1 MPLEH
6 VEVTMHLRTRLSYIF
21 MLSLIGICSGQ
32 ERTGQITT
40 TSLDMPDSIAT
51 APHTR
56 NAPSTYMLG
65 PDDQI
70 TLYVSDA
77 EEISGKPMRIDMRG
91 DINLP
96 MAGRIHAAG
105 FTAEHLET
113 AIENRLKR
121 FFQDPE
127 VVVSITEF
135 RSQPISILG
144 AVNLPGV
151 HQLQGRKSLFE
162 VLSLAGGLRPDA
174 GNKVEITRD
183 LQWGRVPLPNAKNDI
198 TGKFSVASVSV
209 KSIMNASDPTE
220 NIAIKPEDVVSVPK
234 AELVYVVGCVH
245 KPGAYVLGENETL
258 SALQVLSLA
267 EGLDKTAAPAKAKI
281 MRALAGTT
289 KRSEVPVDLKKLM
302 AGKGTDLPLKAD
314 DILFVPDSAA
324 KSIAERTG
332 EAAIQ
337 IATGIAVY
345 GRY

>member
-1 MPLEH
+1 MQLK
-6 VEVTMHLRTRLSYIF
+6 TRLFYISIL
-21 MLSLIGICSGQ
+21 LSVGMCSAQ
-32 ERTGQITT
+32 ERAVQ
-40 TSLDMPDSIAT
+40 MT
-51 APHTR
+51 APATNITGVLVSLPR
-56 NAPSTYMLG
+56 PENVPSNYVLG

-105 FTAEHLET
+105 LTAEQLEA

-121 FFQDPE
+121 FFQGPD

-135 RSQPISILG
+135 RSQPISVLG
-144 AVNLPGV
+144 AVNTPGV
-151 HQLQGRKSLFE
+151 HQLQGRKTLFE

-174 GNKVEITRD
+174 GNKVEITRN
-183 LQWGRVPLPNAKNDI
+183 LQWGRIPLPNAKDDI

-209 KSIMNASDPTE
+209 KTIMNATDPTD
-220 NIAIKPEDVVSVPK
+220 NIAIKPEDVISVPR
-234 AELVYVVGCVH
+234 AEMVYVVGSVH

-281 MRALAGTT
+281 MRALAGTS

-302 AGKGTDLPLKAD
+302 AGKGTDLSLKAD

-324 KSIAERTG
+324 KSVAARTG

-337 IATGIAVY
+337 IATGLAVY
-345 GRY
+345 GRF

>member
-1 MPLEH
+1 MY
-6 VEVTMHLRTRLSYIF
+6 LRTRLFYIF
-21 MLSLIGICSGQ
+21 PLTLIGLCSGQ
-32 ERTGQITT
+32 ERTGQMTATPTNTPDTT
-40 TSLDMPDSIAT
+40 VT
-51 APHTR
+51 ASHVR

-151 HQLQGRKSLFE
+151 HQLQGRRTLFE
-162 VLSLAGGLRPDA
+162 VLSLAGGLRTDA
-174 GNKVEITRD
+174 GNKVEIARN
-183 LQWGRVPLPNAKNDI
+183 LQWGRIPLPNAKDDI

-220 NIAIKPEDVVSVPK
+220 NI
-234 AELVYVVGCVH
+234 
-245 KPGAYVLGENETL
+245 
-258 SALQVLSLA
+258 
-267 EGLDKTAAPAKAKI
+267 
-281 MRALAGTT
+281 
-289 KRSEVPVDLKKLM
+289 
-302 AGKGTDLPLKAD
+302 
-314 DILFVPDSAA
+314 
-324 KSIAERTG
+324 
-332 EAAIQ
+332 
-337 IATGIAVY
+337 
-345 GRY
+345 

>member
-1 MPLEH
+1 MQLQ
-6 VEVTMHLRTRLSYIF
+6 TRLFCIS
-21 MLSLIGICSGQ
+21 MLFSIGMCSAQ
-32 ERTGQITT
+32 ERAVQIAAPATNITGVLV
-40 TSLDMPDSIAT
+40 SLPRSE
-51 APHTR
+51 
-56 NAPSTYMLG
+56 NVPSNYVLG
-65 PDDQI
+65 PDDQL

-105 FTAEHLET
+105 FTAEQLE
-113 AIENRLKR
+113 ASIENRLKR
-121 FFQDPE
+121 FFQGPE

-135 RSQPISILG
+135 RSQPISVLG
-144 AVNLPGV
+144 AVNTPGV
-151 HQLQGRKSLFE
+151 HQLQGRKTLFE

-174 GNKVEITRD
+174 GNKVEITRNI
-183 LQWGRVPLPNAKNDI
+183 QWGRIPLPNAKNDS

-209 KSIMNASDPTE
+209 KTIMNASDPAE
-220 NIAIKPEDVVSVPK
+220 NIGIKPEDVISVPR
-234 AELVYVVGCVH
+234 AELVYVVGSVH

-302 AGKGTDLPLKAD
+302 AGKGTDLSLKAN

-324 KSIAERTG
+324 KSIVARTG

-337 IATGIAVY
+337 IATGMAAY

>member
-1 MPLEH
+1 M
-6 VEVTMHLRTRLSYIF
+6 TA
-21 MLSLIGICSGQ
+21 
-32 ERTGQITT
+32 
-40 TSLDMPDSIAT
+40 TSINMPDTVTT
-51 APHTR
+51 ASHVR

-105 FTAEHLET
+105 LTAEQLEV

-135 RSQPISILG
+135 RSQPISVLG
-144 AVNLPGV
+144 AVNTPGV
-151 HQLQGRKSLFE
+151 HQLQGRKTLFE
-162 VLSLAGGLRPDA
+162 VLSLAGGLRQDA
-174 GNKVEITRD
+174 GAKVKITRN
-183 LQWGRVPLPNAKNDI
+183 LQWGRIPLPNAKDDI

-209 KSIMNASDPTE
+209 KSVMNATDPTE
-220 NIAIKPEDVVSVPK
+220 NIAIKPQDVISVPK
-234 AELVYVVGCVH
+234 ADLVYVVGSVH
-245 KPGAYVLGENETL
+245 KPGAYVLGENESL

-267 EGLDKTAAPAKAKI
+267 EGLDKTAAPTKAKI
-281 MRALAGTT
+281 MRALAGTS

-302 AGKGTDLPLKAD
+302 GGKGTDLSLKAD

-324 KSIAERTG
+324 KSVTARTL
-332 EAAIQ
+332 EAAVQ
-337 IATGIAVY
+337 IGTGMAVY
-345 GRY
+345 GRF

>member
-1 MPLEH
+1 MQLQ
-6 VEVTMHLRTRLSYIF
+6 TRLFSIV
-21 MLSLIGICSGQ
+21 MLFCIGTCSGQ
-32 ERTGQITT
+32 ERAGQMTA
-40 TSLDMPDSIAT
+40 TSIDMPENMT
-51 APHTR
+51 TVPRVR

-105 FTAEHLET
+105 FTAEQLEA
-113 AIENRLKR
+113 AIGNRLKR
-121 FFQDPE
+121 FFQGPD

-135 RSQPISILG
+135 RSQPISVLG
-144 AVNLPGV
+144 AVNTPGV
-151 HQLQGRKSLFE
+151 HQLQGRKTLFE

-183 LQWGRVPLPNAKNDI
+183 VQWGRIPLPTAKDDS

-209 KSIMNASDPTE
+209 KTIMNASDPTA
-220 NIAIKPEDVVSVPK
+220 NIPIKPQDVISVPK
-234 AELVYVVGCVH
+234 ADLVYVVGSVH
-245 KPGAYVLGENETL
+245 KPGAYVLGENESL

-281 MRALAGTT
+281 MRALAGTS

-302 AGKGTDLPLKAD
+302 AGKGTDLSLKAD

-324 KSIAERTG
+324 KNITARTL
-332 EAAIQ
+332 EAAVQ
-337 IATGIAVY
+337 IGTGMAVY
-345 GRY
+345 GRF